1 MLKFCDNNE
10 AKLFLAV
17 ILALASSCAPSRPDS
32 RVKPDKTTT
41 LQSVKSQVVEQK
53 ADAPLISRSLSRD
66 LSELDSDSEDGLA
79 ESSAKRL
86 SGSSFT
92 SHQAHQGEVH
102 ALVVSD
108 TGSESYSGGLDGKIV
123 RSRIIENPSGKKIH
137 TTEVIAE
144 SSREILTLALSPD
157 GRTLAVGQYSSVS
170 LLDLRTLEFT
180 HQLTRIRGRV
190 GHLSWDPRGEFVFF
204 GLRSGKIYA
213 WKLANSEFAGENSLK
228 AIEEYSGAVSP
239 IVGLAVHPE
248 GKVFFAAERSGRVIV
263 WRLIRTEEEM
273 GLRSKSTAVDKS
285 RVSRSAKLVT
295 NLEMEIVSFLLTDDG
310 KEIYS
315 LTIDGVLRPWKVR
328 GLVPQ
333 PKVMLG
339 KGGIVDLNEL
349 VGLEDRLLTVAT
361 RSQKIRLFCKNP
373 IVKRDPGINTLDPNI
388 IATSPIF
395 KQPLIRLV
403 GARTRP
409 VLWATQKSGSV
420 LMLDLEKARLENLCR
435 S

>member
-10 AKLFLAV
+10 AKLLLV
-17 ILALASSCAPSRPDS
+17 VVLTLASACAPSRPDT

-41 LQSVKSQVVEQK
+41 LQSVKSEVVEQRVG
-53 ADAPLISRSLSRD
+53 APPVSRAHSRD
-66 LSELDSDSEDGLA
+66 LSELGDGSDV
-79 ESSAKRL
+79 SSAKRL

-92 SHQAHQGEVH
+92 RHKAHKGEVH

-108 TGSESYSGGLDGKIV
+108 TGSEAYSGGLDGKIV
-123 RSRIIENPSGKKIH
+123 RSRIVETPKGKKVH

-144 SSREILTLALSPD
+144 SSREILTLALSLD

-170 LLDLRTLEFT
+170 LLDLQTLEFT
-180 HQLTRIRGRV
+180 HQLTRIRGRI
-190 GHLSWDPRGEFVFF
+190 GHLSWDPRGEFVLF
-204 GLRSGKIYA
+204 GLRSGKIFA
-213 WKLANSEFAGENSLK
+213 WKLANSEYAGENSLK
-228 AIEEYSGAVSP
+228 AIEEYSGAVSS

-273 GLRSKSTAVDKS
+273 GLRSKNTVVDKS

-310 KEIYS
+310 AEIYS
-315 LTIDGVLRPWKVR
+315 LTLDGVLRPWKVR

-349 VGLEDRLLTVAT
+349 VGLEERLLTVAT

-373 IVKRDPGINTLDPNI
+373 SVKRDPGLTTLDPNI
-388 IATSPIF
+388 VATSPIF
-395 KQPLIRLV
+395 SEPLIRLV
-403 GARTRP
+403 GARDRP

-420 LMLDLEKARLENLCR
+420 LMLDLENSKLENLCI